1 MRYLLVLL
9 IASISHATTVDQQI
23 DAAQDS
29 LAKYQLKI
37 QQLQSQVIAAELD
50 TLCLEDSTLAADQVR
65 VIRSNDSAAVNV
77 LLSHLDA
84 LDLRSV
90 IVEVKAMTPRELVQV
105 KGDTLYMQHPAA
117 RAALPVISAALRE

>member
-1 MRYLLVLL
+1 MRYLLALL
-9 IASISHATTVDQQI
+9 IASSSYALTPEQQI

-65 VIRSNDSAAVNV
+65 VVRSNDSAAVNV
-77 LLSHLDA
+77 LLTSLDA
-84 LDLRSV
+84 IDLRSV
-90 IVEVKAMTPRELVQV
+90 IVEVKATTPRELVQV